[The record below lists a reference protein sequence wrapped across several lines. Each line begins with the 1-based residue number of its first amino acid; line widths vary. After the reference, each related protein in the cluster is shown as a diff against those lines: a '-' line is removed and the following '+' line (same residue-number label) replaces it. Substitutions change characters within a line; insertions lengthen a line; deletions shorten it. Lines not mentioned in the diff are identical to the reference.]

1 MATNLATGTSSSV
14 AFSNLVTQA
23 ISQGTKPGTTLHEM
37 RIEVQDRSAWESA
50 GKETTNWFTAQVSE
64 GDRSWTNVG
73 VRLQGRSTRRPPGHH
88 PSLTLKFNQ
97 SGAGEEFHGMTKFHL
112 RNAAYN
118 PTYLNEYMGYGV
130 FRRAGLPAPRV
141 EFALITV
148 NGVSPEL
155 YVLVEGISKT
165 FLEREFGSREGN
177 LYEGE
182 NADVDG
188 PLHQGNGDRQTGG
201 QDLAPLLAALRNPA
215 LTNGLEELRKVLN
228 VDEFARF
235 MAVEILVGHRDGYCL
250 QTNNYRLYHDPADGR
265 FAFLLHGLDALFA
278 NPYSRLMTPMSGLV
292 ARTMLSSPEGAQL
305 YVKAVRE
312 VLERGFRAEDLTA
325 DLVAGCLVVQPVLA
339 KISPE
344 ALARQ
349 KQQSEFLWRRLQER
363 RQSVS
368 EQLRDLELLI
378 KLKRALAVEAPPQRK
393 TK

>member
-1 MATNLATGTSSSV
+1 MGWKVCFMCGLKCNVNLYPQPMLAVSAAAFRPIGGFCLQLALCAIIVSNAAPALTVESSSRSIAVATNLATGTSSSV

-188 PLHQGNGDRQTGG
+188 PLHQGNRDRQTGG

-250 QTNNYRLYHDPADGR
+250 QTNNYRLYHDPADDR
-265 FAFLLHGLDALFA
+265 FAFLPHGLDAILA
-278 NPYSRLMTPMSGLV
+278 N
-292 ARTMLSSPEGAQL
+292 
-305 YVKAVRE
+305 
-312 VLERGFRAEDLTA
+312 
-325 DLVAGCLVVQPVLA
+325 
-339 KISPE
+339 
-344 ALARQ
+344 
-349 KQQSEFLWRRLQER
+349 
-363 RQSVS
+363 
-368 EQLRDLELLI
+368 
-378 KLKRALAVEAPPQRK
+378 
-393 TK
+393 